1 MAGYLFRKVEF
12 PALVETDTVVIGVR
26 NDNHFNRVAKKHS
39 FDLKRHYV
47 AVDSTG
53 EEWWY
58 FPERDSFTPLTLI
71 NDWSNKKLSL
81 STTSPFK
88 AALLGKP
95 MSQDHS
101 RTKNE
106 HGLLKKS
113 LNCQTPDQNA
123 SRRPR
128 YNNDVFQDS
137 FSRLGEKRESHG
149 HNNNAP

>member
-71 NDWSNKKLSL
+71 NDWSKKKIIAFYNESIQGCPSREAYVSRSLSNKKRARIVEEIVELSNARL
-81 STTSPFK
+81 RRQPETT
-88 AALLGKP
+88 L
-95 MSQDHS
+95 
-101 RTKNE
+101 
-106 HGLLKKS
+106 
-113 LNCQTPDQNA
+113 
-123 SRRPR
+123 
-128 YNNDVFQDS
+128 
-137 FSRLGEKRESHG
+137 
-149 HNNNAP
+149 